1 MAPARSLR
9 QGAWPGDDLPVRNPN
24 VRTTCTIQT
33 LLRAYPSRSASR
45 IVELLV
51 APMRGATGEEPMA
64 TQKVRQNVISSIKV
78 VARLFK
84 HRCAAHSGRLL

>member
-1 MAPARSLR
+1 
-9 QGAWPGDDLPVRNPN
+9 
-24 VRTTCTIQT
+24 
-33 LLRAYPSRSASR
+33 
-45 IVELLV
+45 
-51 APMRGATGEEPMA
+51 MA